1 MSSEDEELLRLIEED
16 RAAEEAYM
24 ATSAEF
30 VYAFYEAQEA
40 ATRAGIDAGEEYPAL
55 EEPELLKLV
64 DAHVNAMQAVPDL
77 IFDLDA
83 DGREAGKVLPD
94 GIHLAEGATVWTL
107 LHELAHWLDP
117 DGIGHTK
124 KWADTFVDLVA
135 RSISKSSGNRL
146 RAEFAHVR
154 MNP

>member
-1 MSSEDEELLRLIEED
+1 MALLR
-16 RAAEEAYM
+16 
-24 ATSAEF
+24 
-30 VYAFYEAQEA
+30 
-40 ATRAGIDAGEEYPAL
+40 AL

-83 DGREAGKVLPD
+83 DGREAGKVLED

-117 DGIGHTK
+117 DGDGHTK

-135 RSISKSSGNRL
+135 KSISESSGNRL
-146 RAEFAHVR
+146 RAEFAGVR